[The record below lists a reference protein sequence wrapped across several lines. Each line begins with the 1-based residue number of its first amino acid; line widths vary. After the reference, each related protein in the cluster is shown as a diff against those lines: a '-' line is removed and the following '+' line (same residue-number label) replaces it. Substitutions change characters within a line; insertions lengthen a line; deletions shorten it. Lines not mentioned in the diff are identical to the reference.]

1 MSAPVVV
8 IGAGWAGLAAAV
20 RLSDAGV
27 AVTVVEESPRL
38 GGRATAFVDRES
50 GERVDNGQHVL
61 FGCYR
66 ETYAFLRRI
75 GTAGLAPLQPRLD
88 LTMVGPQGQR
98 ARLRCPRLPA
108 PWHLV
113 AGVLRWG
120 AVPAR
125 DRRTA
130 LRLRHVIRDV
140 RRDGAAAVAA
150 RVSARS
156 TVDDWLREHGQ
167 SATLSEWLWRPLAL
181 AALNQSPATAS
192 AAPFVRVLGELF
204 SSDPASAAVGLPAVP
219 LDELCGAPAKAFI
232 EARGGAVH
240 QRAAARIDLDDR
252 GSIAAVYAGHTRFE
266 GTRVVSA
273 VPWFAFGRL
282 FARGAPPALAHV
294 AERAAATPSS
304 PIVTVNLW
312 LDGPVLEPGE
322 RFVGLVRGPAQWV
335 FDKRAL
341 WDDRAG
347 HVAVVVS
354 GADEIVRMD
363 NAGATETVMRQLRR
377 VLPRLAHRQ
386 LLRSVVVREH
396 RATFS
401 LAPDAPARPGPC
413 TDLTGFYLAGDW
425 TDTGL
430 PGTIESAV
438 VSGHRAAEAVLRDMR
453 RATTTRTP

>member
-1 MSAPVVV
+1 MTASVVV

-20 RLSDAGV
+20 RLADAGLS
-27 AVTVVEESPRL
+27 VTVVEESPRL
-38 GGRATAFVDRES
+38 GGRASAFVDRES

-66 ETYAFLRRI
+66 ETYAFLRRL
-75 GTAGLAPLQPRLD
+75 GTAGLAPLQPRLE
-88 LTMVGPQGQR
+88 LTMVGPDGER
-98 ARLRCPRLPA
+98 ATLRCPRLPA

-120 AVPAR
+120 AVPAA

-130 LRLRHVIRDV
+130 LRLRQVIREI

-150 RVSARS
+150 RVPAGM
-156 TVDDWLREHGQ
+156 TVDGWLQEHRQ
-167 SATLSEWLWRPLAL
+167 SSKLTEWLWHPLAL

-192 AAPFVRVLGELF
+192 AGPFVRVLGELF
-204 SSDPASAAVGLPAVP
+204 SSDPSSAAVGLPVVP
-219 LDELCGAPAKAFI
+219 LDELAGVPAKAFI
-232 EARGGAVH
+232 ESRGGAVL
-240 QRAAARIDLDDR
+240 QRVPARIELDDR
-252 GSIAAVYAGHTRFE
+252 GGVAAVHAGDTRYE
-266 GTRVVSA
+266 TTRVVSA

-282 FARGAPPALAHV
+282 FARGAPPALAQI
-294 AERAAATPSS
+294 ADWAAATESS
-304 PIVTVNLW
+304 PIVTANLW

-322 RFVGLVRGPAQWV
+322 RFVGLVRGPAQWI

-347 HVAVVVS
+347 HVAVVAS
-354 GADEIVRMD
+354 GADAIARMD
-363 NAGATETVMRQLRR
+363 NAEATETVMRQLRR
-377 VLPRLAHRQ
+377 LLPRLAGRK

-401 LAPDAPARPGPC
+401 LAPDAPPRPGTVTGLP
-413 TDLTGFYLAGDW
+413 GFYLAGDW

-438 VSGHRAAEAVLRDMR
+438 LSGHRAAEAVIRDLRR
-453 RATTTRTP
+453 P

>member
-8 IGAGWAGLAAAV
+8 IGAGWAGLSAAV
-20 RLSDAGV
+20 RLADAGLPV
-27 AVTVVEESPRL
+27 MLLEEGPRL
-38 GGRATAFVDRES
+38 GGRATAFLDRES
-50 GERVDNGQHVL
+50 GEHVDNGQHVL

-75 GTAGLAPLQPRLD
+75 GTAGLAPLQPRLE
-88 LTMVGPQGQR
+88 LTMVGSRGER

-113 AGVLRWG
+113 AGVLGWSALPFG
-120 AVPAR
+120 

-130 LRLRHVIRDV
+130 LRLRRVIKDV

-150 RVSARS
+150 RVPPDQ
-156 TVDDWLREHGQ
+156 TVDVWLQEHGQ
-167 SATLSEWLWRPLAL
+167 SPGLAEWLWHPLAL
-181 AALNQSPATAS
+181 AALNQSPATAA

-204 SSDPASAAVGLPAVP
+204 SSNPSSAAVGLPAVP
-219 LDELCGAPAKAFI
+219 LDDLCATPAKAYI
-232 EARGGAVH
+232 EERGGMV
-240 QRAAARIDLDDR
+240 QLRAPARVELTDAGAIR
-252 GSIAAVYAGHTRFE
+252 AVYAGDARIDTSC
-266 GTRVVSA
+266 VISA
-273 VPWFAFGRL
+273 VPWFGFGRL
-282 FARGAPPALAHV
+282 WPRGAPPPLARV
-294 AERAAATPSS
+294 AEHAAATDSS

-312 LDGPVLEPGE
+312 LDGPALDAGE

-347 HVAVVVS
+347 HIAVVVS
-354 GADEIVRMD
+354 GADSIVRMD
-363 NAGATETVMRQLRR
+363 NAQATETVLRQLRK
-377 VLPRLAHRQ
+377 VLPRLADRQ

-401 LAPDAPARPGPC
+401 LAPDAPPRPPTV
-413 TDLTGFYLAGDW
+413 TDLPGFYLAGDW

-438 VSGHRAAEAVLRDMR
+438 VSGHRAAEAVIR
-453 RATTTRTP
+453 RNRP

>member
-1 MSAPVVV
+1 MTAPVVV

-20 RLSDAGV
+20 RLADAGL

-66 ETYAFLRRI
+66 ETYAFLRRL
-75 GTAGLAPLQPRLD
+75 GTAGLAPLQPRLE
-88 LTMVGPQGQR
+88 LTMVGPDGER
-98 ARLRCPRLPA
+98 ATLRCPRLPA

-120 AVPAR
+120 AIPAS

-130 LRLRHVIRDV
+130 LRLRHVIKEV

-150 RVSARS
+150 RVSAGA
-156 TVDDWLREHGQ
+156 TVDGWLAEHRQ
-167 SATLSEWLWRPLAL
+167 STKLTEWLWHPLAL

-204 SSDPASAAVGLPAVP
+204 SSDPSSAAIGLPAVP
-219 LDELCGAPAKAFI
+219 LDELGALPAKAFI
-232 EARGGAVH
+232 ENRGGVVH
-240 QRAAARIDLDDR
+240 QRAPARIELED
-252 GSIAAVYAGHTRFE
+252 GGGIAAVYAGDRRIET
-266 GTRVVSA
+266 TQVVSA

-282 FARGAPPALAHV
+282 FARGAPPALAQI
-294 AERAAATPSS
+294 ADRAAATESS
-304 PIVTVNLW
+304 PIVTINLW

-347 HVAVVVS
+347 HVAVVAS
-354 GADEIVRMD
+354 GAESIARMD
-363 NAGATETVMRQLRR
+363 NTEATETVMRQLRR
-377 VLPRLAHRQ
+377 LLPRFSGRK

-401 LAPDAPARPGPC
+401 LAPDAPPRPGAVTALP
-413 TDLTGFYLAGDW
+413 GFYLAGDW

-438 VSGHRAAEAVLRDMR
+438 LSGHRAAEAVLREMGR
-453 RATTTRTP
+453 V

>member
-1 MSAPVVV
+1 MSARVVV

-20 RLSDAGV
+20 RLADAGV

-66 ETYAFLRRI
+66 ETYTFLRRI
-75 GTAGLAPLQPRLD
+75 GTAGLAPLQSRLD
-88 LTMVGPQGQR
+88 LTMVGPEGER

-120 AVPAR
+120 AIPGS

-130 LRLRHVIRDV
+130 LRLRRVIKEV

-150 RVSARS
+150 RVSAQT
-156 TVDDWLREHGQ
+156 TVDGWLREHRQ
-167 SATLSEWLWRPLAL
+167 SSKLTEWLWHPLAL
-181 AALNQSPATAS
+181 AALNQSPA
-192 AAPFVRVLGELF
+192 AAAAGPFVRVLGELF
-204 SSDPASAAVGLPAVP
+204 SSDPASASVGLPAVP
-219 LDELCGAPAKAFI
+219 LDELGGAPAKAFI
-232 EARGGAVH
+232 ESRGGVVH
-240 QRAAARIDLDDR
+240 QRAAGRIELNDR
-252 GSIAAVYAGHTRFE
+252 GGLAAVYAGDTRFE
-266 GTRVVSA
+266 TTKVISA

-282 FARGAPPALAHV
+282 FARGAPPQLSQV
-294 AERAAATPSS
+294 ADHAAATQSS

-347 HVAVVVS
+347 HVAVVAS
-354 GADEIVRMD
+354 GADAMARMD
-363 NAGATETVMRQLRR
+363 NAEATETVMRQLRR
-377 VLPRLAHRQ
+377 LLPRLTGRK

-401 LAPDAPARPGPC
+401 LAPDAPPRPGAV
-413 TDLTGFYLAGDW
+413 TDLPGFYLAGDW

-438 VSGHRAAEAVLRDMR
+438 LSGHRAAEAALRDMR
-453 RATTTRTP
+453 RLRT

>member
-1 MSAPVVV
+1 MNAPVVV

-20 RLSDAGV
+20 RLADAGLK
-27 AVTVVEESPRL
+27 VTVVEEGPRL

-66 ETYAFLRRI
+66 ETYGFLRRL
-75 GTAGLAPLQPRLD
+75 GTAGLAPLQPRLE
-88 LTMVGPQGQR
+88 LTMVGPDGAR

-113 AGVLRWG
+113 AGVLRWR
-120 AVPAR
+120 AVPPS

-130 LRLRHVIRDV
+130 LRLRQVIKEV

-150 RVSARS
+150 RVRADA
-156 TVDDWLREHGQ
+156 TVEAWLNAHGQ
-167 SATLSEWLWRPLAL
+167 SPTLAEWLWHPLAL
-181 AALNQSPATAS
+181 AALNQSPSIAA

-204 SSDPASAAVGLPAVP
+204 SSDPSSAAVGLPAVP
-219 LDELCGAPAKAFI
+219 LDELAGVPAKAFI
-232 EARGGAVH
+232 EGRGGAVH
-240 QRAAARIDLDDR
+240 QRAPARIELDDR
-252 GSIAAVYAGHTRFE
+252 GAIAGVYAGDTRFE
-266 GTRVVSA
+266 TARVVST

-282 FARGAPPALAHV
+282 FARGAPPALTQIAD
-294 AERAAATPSS
+294 RAAATQSS

-322 RFVGLVRGPAQWV
+322 RFVGLVRGPGQWV
-335 FDKRAL
+335 FDKRTM
-341 WDDRAG
+341 WDERAG
-347 HVAVVVS
+347 HVAVVAS
-354 GADEIVRMD
+354 GADSIARMD
-363 NAGATETVMRQLRR
+363 NAEATETMMRQLRR
-377 VLPRLAHRQ
+377 LLPRVEARK

-401 LAPDAPARPGPC
+401 LAPDAPPRPAPGAVSGLP
-413 TDLTGFYLAGDW
+413 GFYLAGDW

-438 VSGHRAAEAVLRDMR
+438 VSGHRAAEAALRDMR
-453 RATTTRTP
+453 RPNHST

>member
-1 MSAPVVV
+1 MTGSVVV

-20 RLSDAGV
+20 RLADAGLS
-27 AVTVVEESPRL
+27 VTVVEESRRL

-66 ETYAFLRRI
+66 ETYAFLRQL
-75 GTAGLAPLQPRLD
+75 GTAGLAPLQSRLD
-88 LTMVGPQGQR
+88 LTMVGPEGER
-98 ARLRCPRLPA
+98 GRLRCPRLPA

-113 AGVLRWG
+113 AGVLRWS
-120 AVPAR
+120 AIPAR

-130 LRLRHVIRDV
+130 LGLRHVIKEV

-150 RVSARS
+150 RVAPGV
-156 TVDDWLREHGQ
+156 TVDEWLQKHGQ
-167 SATLSEWLWRPLAL
+167 SETLAEWLWRPLAL
-181 AALNQSPATAS
+181 AALNQSSSTAS

-204 SSDPASAAVGLPAVP
+204 SSDPVSAAVGLPAVP
-219 LDELCGAPAKAFI
+219 LDELSGGPSKAFI
-232 EARGGAVH
+232 EGRGGAVH
-240 QRAAARIDLDDR
+240 LRAPARVELDDR
-252 GSIAAVYAGHTRFE
+252 GAIAAVYAGDTRFE
-266 GTRVVSA
+266 TARVVSA

-282 FARGAPPALAHV
+282 FPRGAPPALAEI
-294 AERAAATPSS
+294 AERAAATQSS

-322 RFVGLVRGPAQWV
+322 PFVGLVRGPAQWV

-347 HVAVVVS
+347 HVAVVAS
-354 GADEIVRMD
+354 GADVIARMD
-363 NAGATETVMRQLRR
+363 NADATEMVMRQLRR
-377 VLPRLAHRQ
+377 VLPRLAGRK

-401 LAPDAPARPGPC
+401 LAPDAPPRPGVVTGLP
-413 TDLTGFYLAGDW
+413 GFYLAGDW

-438 VSGHRAAEAVLRDMR
+438 LSGHRAAEAVLRDSR
-453 RATTTRTP
+453 RLPRT

>member
-1 MSAPVVV
+1 MTRCAAGVVV

-20 RLSDAGV
+20 RLADAGL

-66 ETYAFLRRI
+66 ETYAYLRQI

-88 LTMVGPQGQR
+88 LTMVGPEGER

-113 AGVLRWG
+113 AGVLRWS
-120 AVPAR
+120 ALPAR

-130 LRLRHVIRDV
+130 LRLRHVIKEV

-150 RVSARS
+150 RVSS
-156 TVDDWLREHGQ
+156 GTTVDGWLQEHGQ
-167 SATLSEWLWRPLAL
+167 SSKLAEWLWHPLAL

-204 SSDPASAAVGLPAVP
+204 SSDPSSAAVGLPAVP
-219 LDELCGAPAKAFI
+219 LDELGGVPAKAFI
-232 EARGGAVH
+232 EGRGGAVH
-240 QRAAARIDLDDR
+240 QRAPARIELDDR
-252 GSIAAVYAGHTRFE
+252 GGIAAVYAGDTRFE
-266 GTRVVSA
+266 TTTVVSA

-282 FARGAPPALAHV
+282 FARGVPPALAQIADH
-294 AERAAATPSS
+294 AAAMQSS

-347 HVAVVVS
+347 HVAVVAS
-354 GADEIVRMD
+354 GAEAIARMD
-363 NAGATETVMRQLRR
+363 NADATETVLRQLRR
-377 VLPRLAHRQ
+377 LLPRLAGRK

-401 LAPDAPARPGPC
+401 LAPDAPPRPGAV
-413 TDLTGFYLAGDW
+413 TELSGFYLAGDW

-438 VSGHRAAEAVLRDMR
+438 LSGHRAAEAVLRDLR
-453 RATTTRTP
+453 RS

>member
-1 MSAPVVV
+1 MTAPIVV

-20 RLSDAGV
+20 RLADAGIP
-27 AVTVVEESPRL
+27 VTLVEESPRL

-66 ETYAFLRRI
+66 ETYAFLRRL

-88 LTMVGPQGQR
+88 LTMIGPAGER
-98 ARLRCPRLPA
+98 GRLRCPRLPA

-113 AGVLRWG
+113 AGVLRWK
-120 AVPAR
+120 AVPGA

-130 LRLRHVIRDV
+130 LRLRSVINEV
-140 RRDGAAAVAA
+140 RREGPAAVAA
-150 RVSARS
+150 RVASGV
-156 TVDDWLREHGQ
+156 TVASWLDEHRQ
-167 SATLSEWLWRPLAL
+167 SPTLAEWLWHPLAL
-181 AALNQSPATAS
+181 AALNQSPETAS
-192 AAPFVRVLGELF
+192 AAPFVRVLGEMF

-219 LDELCGAPAKAFI
+219 LDELSGVPARAFL
-232 EARGGAVH
+232 ESRGGVVH
-240 QRAAARIDLDDR
+240 QKTAGRVELDDR
-252 GSIAAVYAGHTRFE
+252 GNIAAVYTGGSRLETSH
-266 GTRVVSA
+266 VISA

-282 FARGAPPALAHV
+282 WARGAPPALVRIADD
-294 AERAAATPSS
+294 AAAMQSS

-312 LDGPVLEPGE
+312 LDGPVLEPGD
-322 RFVGLVRGPAQWV
+322 RFVGFVRGAAQWV

-347 HVAVVVS
+347 HVAVVAS
-354 GADEIVRMD
+354 GADAIARLD
-363 NAGATETVMRQLRR
+363 NAEATDVVMRQLRR
-377 VLPRLAHRQ
+377 LLPRMAGRE

-401 LAPDAPARPGPC
+401 LAPGAPPRPGTV
-413 TDLTGFYLAGDW
+413 TDLPGFYLAGDW

-438 VSGHRAAEAVLRDMR
+438 LSGHRAAEAVLRNLR
-453 RATTTRTP
+453 KPRTQG

>member
-1 MSAPVVV
+1 MTAPIVV

-20 RLSDAGV
+20 RLADAGLS
-27 AVTVVEESPRL
+27 VTVVEESPRL

-66 ETYAFLRRI
+66 ETYAFLRRL
-75 GTAGLAPLQPRLD
+75 GTAGLAPLQPRLE
-88 LTMVGPQGQR
+88 LTMVGPEGER

-120 AVPAR
+120 AIPVS

-130 LRLRHVIRDV
+130 LRLRHVIKEV

-150 RVSARS
+150 RVSAGT
-156 TVDDWLREHGQ
+156 TVDGWLAEHRQ
-167 SATLSEWLWRPLAL
+167 SSKLTEWLWHPLAL

-204 SSDPASAAVGLPAVP
+204 SSDPSSASVGLPAVP
-219 LDELCGAPAKAFI
+219 LDELGAVPAKAFI
-232 EARGGAVH
+232 ESRGGVVH
-240 QRAAARIDLDDR
+240 QRAPARIELNDR
-252 GSIAAVYAGHTRFE
+252 GAIAAVYAGDTRFE
-266 GTRVVSA
+266 TARVVSA

-282 FARGAPPALAHV
+282 FPRGAPPALVQV
-294 AERAAATPSS
+294 ADRAAATESS

-347 HVAVVVS
+347 HIAVVAS
-354 GADEIVRMD
+354 GADSIARMD
-363 NAGATETVMRQLRR
+363 NAEATETVMRQLRR
-377 VLPRLAHRQ
+377 LLPRLAGLK

-401 LAPDAPARPGPC
+401 LAPDAPPRPGAVTELP
-413 TDLTGFYLAGDW
+413 GFYLAGDW

-438 VSGHRAAEAVLRDMR
+438 LSGHRAAEAVLRDIR
-453 RATTTRTP
+453 RV